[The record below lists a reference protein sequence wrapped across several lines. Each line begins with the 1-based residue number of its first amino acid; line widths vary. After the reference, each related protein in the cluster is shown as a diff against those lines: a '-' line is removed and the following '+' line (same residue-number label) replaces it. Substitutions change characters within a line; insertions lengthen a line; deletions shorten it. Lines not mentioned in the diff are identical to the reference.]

1 MKITATIT
9 AIALA
14 AATAATAEVNLK
26 LGHPYDPADPVH
38 TAANTFARVA
48 AEESNGE
55 VNVSVFPSAQLGKVK
70 EMQEGV
76 QQGFVDIVLESVGT
90 LSSFHPLAGVES
102 MPYLFRDADHYMRVW
117 NGDVGEQ
124 VKSVLAD
131 EANFRIFGHLYR
143 GSRELTSNRKIES
156 IDDLDGL
163 KIRVTPIK
171 ERLVTWETFGASPT
185 PMAFSELFTALQ
197 QGVID
202 AQENPIATIHKN
214 SFDEVQ
220 DYLIQTSHMANG
232 FTFQMNATRFADFDP
247 EVQDVLNNAAEA
259 AAEEYNTYVKE
270 NEAKLLNELQEKGM
284 EVIRID
290 RAPFRDKAKEVV
302 AQFPDLEEWYL
313 KMAEV
318 E

>member
-1 MKITATIT
+1 MKLFATIA
-9 AIALA
+9 AIAIMA
-14 AATAATAEVNLK
+14 TTAATAETRLK

-38 TAANTFARVA
+38 TAAQTFARVA

-55 VNVSVFPSAQLGKVK
+55 INVSVFPSAQLGKVK

-90 LSSFHPLAGVES
+90 LSGFHPLAGVES
-102 MPYLFRDADHYMRVW
+102 MPYLFRDADHYLRVW
-117 NGDVGEQ
+117 NGDVGQE
-124 VKSVLAD
+124 VKDLMAE

-143 GSRELTSNRKIES
+143 GSRELTSNKEVNS
-156 IDDLDGL
+156 IDDLNGL

-185 PMAFSELFTALQ
+185 PMSFSELFTALQ

-220 DYLIQTSHMANG
+220 KYLVLTSHMSNG
-232 FTFQMNATRFADFDP
+232 FTFQMNANKFDGFSP
-247 EVQDVLNNAAEA
+247 EIQEALEKAASA
-259 AAEEYNTYVKE
+259 AAEEYNNYVKE
-270 NEAKLLNELQEKGM
+270 NEASLLADLENKGM
-284 EVIRID
+284 TIVEID
-290 RAPFRDKAKEVV
+290 REPFRAKAKDVV

-313 KMAEV
+313 KMAAV

>member
-1 MKITATIT
+1 MKITATIS
-9 AIALA
+9 AIAIA
-14 AATAATAEVNLK
+14 AATTATAEVNLK

-38 TAANTFARVA
+38 TAAETFARVA
-48 AEESNGE
+48 AENSNGE
-55 VNVSVFPSAQLGKVK
+55 IDVSVFPSAQLGKVK

-117 NGDVGEQ
+117 SGEVGEE
-124 VKSVLAD
+124 VKSALAT

-143 GSRELTSNRKIES
+143 GSRELTSNKKVES
-156 IDDLDGL
+156 IDDLAGL

-214 SFDEVQ
+214 SFNEVQ
-220 DYLIQTSHMANG
+220 EYLIQTSHMANG
-232 FTFQMNATRFADFDP
+232 FTFQMNAERFSKLDP
-247 EVQDVLNNAAEA
+247 EVQDALYAAAET

-270 NEAKLLNELQEKGM
+270 NEAKLLEELQEKGM
-284 EVIRID
+284 KLIEID
-290 RAPFRDKAKEVV
+290 RVPFSEKAKEVV

>member
-1 MKITATIT
+1 MKLTATIA
-9 AIALA
+9 AIAI
-14 AATAATAEVNLK
+14 ATGTMASAELSLK

-38 TAANTFARVA
+38 TAAETFARVA

-55 VNVSVFPSAQLGKVK
+55 IDVSVFPSAQLGKVK

-76 QQGFVDIVLESVGT
+76 QQGFIDIVLESVGT
-90 LSSFHPLAGVES
+90 LSGFHPVAGVES
-102 MPYLFRDADHYMRVW
+102 MPYLFRDGDHYMRVW
-117 NGDVGEQ
+117 TGEIGQ
-124 VKSVLAD
+124 EVKDLLAE

-143 GSRELTSNRKIES
+143 GSRELTSNREITS

-163 KIRVTPIK
+163 KIRVTPIT

-185 PMAFSELFTALQ
+185 PMSFSELFTALQ

-220 DYLIQTSHMANG
+220 EYLILTSHMSNG
-232 FTFQMNATRFADFDP
+232 FTFQVNAATFDGYAP
-247 EVQDVLNNAAEA
+247 EIQEALEKAAEA
-259 AAEEYNTYVKE
+259 AAEEYNDYVRE
-270 NEAKLLNELQEKGM
+270 NEASLLAELEERGM
-284 EVIRID
+284 TILEID
-290 RAPFRDKAKEVV
+290 REPFRALAKDVV
-302 AQFPDLEEWYL
+302 GQFPAVEDWYL
-313 KMAEV
+313 RMAEV